1 MQASKANNPCGD
13 AGTLEPRAR
22 RIGEGS
28 FEVDAGG
35 LRSRELNDI
44 LRRLDREGI
53 HRVRLVNVE
62 GQRYI
67 GTGLRNIR
75 DMEVHGTPGNDLGA
89 FMNGLRITVYGN
101 AQDGCGN
108 TMNRGEIF
116 IHGSAGDILGYA
128 MRGGKIM
135 VKGDIGYRGGI
146 HMKEYRSLRPIIVVG
161 GSAGDF
167 LGEYMAGGIIA
178 VLGLN
183 LDEGGVHEAR
193 YVGTGMHGG
202 VIYIHGRVKHKG
214 REVVELGLD
223 VEDRIILREL
233 ITEFSNRFKLDPE
246 MILDREYYKLL
257 PLSRRP
263 YSQLYAY

>member
-1 MQASKANNPCGD
+1 MRVSNLCGGVN
-13 AGTLEPRAR
+13 ALGSRVR
-22 RIGEGS
+22 RIDEGF

-35 LRSRELNDI
+35 LSYKELNTI
-44 LRRLDREGI
+44 LRILDRRRI
-53 HRVRLVNVE
+53 HRVRLINVE

-67 GTGLRNIR
+67 GTGLRNISEI
-75 DMEVHGTPGNDLGA
+75 EVHGTPGNDMGA
-89 FMNGLRITVYGN
+89 FMKGLKITVYGN

-108 TMNRGEIF
+108 TMSRGEII

-146 HMKEYRSLRPIIVVG
+146 HMKEYHNLKPIIVVG

-178 VLGLN
+178 LLGLN
-183 LDEGGVHEAR
+183 LDGGSAHEAR

-202 VIYIHGRVKHKG
+202 VIYIHGEVRHKG
-214 REVVELGLD
+214 GEVVELDLERG
-223 VEDRIILREL
+223 DRIVLEGL
-233 ITEFSNRFKLDPE
+233 VMEFSRNFDMDPE
-246 MILDREYYKLL
+246 EILDREYYKLL
-257 PLSRRP
+257 PFSKRP
-263 YSQLYAY
+263 YGQLYAY

>member
-1 MQASKANNPCGD
+1 MQASNPFSG
-13 AGTLEPRAR
+13 AGTLETRVR
-22 RIGEGS
+22 RIGEGF

-35 LRSRELNDI
+35 LHSRELNGI
-44 LRRLDREGI
+44 LRRLDRGGI
-53 HRVRLVNVE
+53 HKVRLVNVE

-67 GTGLRNIR
+67 GTGLRNIK
-75 DMEVHGTPGNDLGA
+75 DIEVHGTPGNDLGA
-89 FMNGLRITVYGN
+89 FMKGPRITVYGN

-108 TMNRGEIF
+108 TMNGGEIV

-135 VKGDIGYRGGI
+135 VRGDIGYRGGI

-161 GSAGDF
+161 GSIGDF

-178 VLGLN
+178 ILGLN
-183 LDEGGVHEAR
+183 LDEGGIHEAR

-202 VIYIHGRVKHKG
+202 VIYIHGGVKHKG
-214 REVVELGLD
+214 REVVELELD
-223 VEDRIILREL
+223 AEDRAILREL
-233 ITEFSNRFKLDPE
+233 IVEFSNHFKFDPE
-246 MILDREYYKLL
+246 VILNREYYKLL

-263 YSQLYAY
+263 YGQLYAY